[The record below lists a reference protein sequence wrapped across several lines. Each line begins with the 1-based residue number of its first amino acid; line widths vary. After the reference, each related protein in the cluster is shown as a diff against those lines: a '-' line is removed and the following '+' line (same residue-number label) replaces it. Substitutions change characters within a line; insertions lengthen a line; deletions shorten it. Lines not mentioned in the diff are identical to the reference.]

1 MNRKKVRLGS
11 AIALCFL
18 MLSLWG
24 CVKNGD
30 VDGAKARSDAE
41 KIRESQPQPTTMIAE
56 KLIAANSK
64 FAFKLFQEIMQ
75 KEGDREN
82 IFVSPTSVAIA
93 LSMLYNGAEGR
104 TAAAMAK
111 TLEIQGIDDINK
123 GYGSL
128 KASLEN
134 PEADVQL
141 TIANSLWA
149 RQGVNFKSEFIQKTK
164 QFYGAK
170 VTDLDF
176 QDKDAVKIINGW
188 VADNTQGKIEE
199 IVEEV
204 KPDDVLFLINAI
216 YFKGNWQNEFDQSRT
231 VDRPFYL
238 GDGSQK
244 KHPRMSQTGEY
255 KYYETEEFQAVS
267 LPYSQGRLSLYV
279 FLPQKQS
286 NLKAFYQQL
295 DARNWEQWMSKFSK
309 EDGTIELPR
318 FKIEYEIE
326 LNNVLKA
333 LGMSVAFDPGQANF
347 SKMSEIKT
355 NIDRVKHKT
364 FVEVNEAGTEAAAA
378 TSIGISATSA
388 QIPSEPPFQMIVDRP
403 FFCAIRDNQTGSV
416 LFMGSI
422 VDPQ

>member
-1 MNRKKVRLGS
+1 MNIKNVRVGR
-11 AIALCFL
+11 AIAATVLL
-18 MLSLWG
+18 IGLWG
-24 CVKNGD
+24 CVKNGYFEE
-30 VDGAKARSDAE
+30 ANARSDSE
-41 KIRESQPQPTTMIAE
+41 KMQKSKPQQAAMVDT
-56 KLIAANSK
+56 KLIEANSR
-64 FAFKLFQEIMQ
+64 FGFKLFQEIIQ
-75 KEGDREN
+75 TEGDQQN

-104 TAAAMAK
+104 TSAAMAK
-111 TLEIQGIDDINK
+111 TLEIQEIDNINRS
-123 GYGSL
+123 YGAL

-134 PEADVQL
+134 PEPDVQL

-176 QDKDAVKIINGW
+176 GDKDAAKKINRW
-188 VADNTQGKIEE
+188 VEKSTEGKIEQ
-199 IVEEV
+199 IVEEI

-216 YFKGNWQNEFDQSRT
+216 YFKGRWQNEFDQSQT

-244 KHPRMSQTGEY
+244 SHPRMSQTGEY
-255 KYYETEEFQAVS
+255 RYYETEEFQAVS

-279 FLPQKQS
+279 FLPRKQS

-295 DARNWEQWMSKFSK
+295 DARNWEQWMSKFRK
-309 EDGTIELPR
+309 QEGTIELPR
-318 FKIEYEIE
+318 FKIEYDIE
-326 LNNVLKA
+326 LDRILKT
-333 LGMSVAFDPGQANF
+333 LGMSVAFDPRQANF
-347 SKMSEIKT
+347 SGMSEIKT

-378 TSIGISATSA
+378 TSIGISVTSA

-403 FFCAIRDNQTGSV
+403 FFCAIRDNETGSV

-422 VDPQ
+422 VDPE